1 MPIVCYLVKVLQLL
15 AFSSFHGLTFLPLAG
30 QRKAGRSELG
40 EASLLAFPLTE
51 MQNNGLGSPWEPVC
65 VCHQDTARASQGDL
79 REAPQ
84 RPIPA
89 ISKGPPLLC
98 SEAGSQRRG
107 RLVPRDTLWNDVVF
121 SQPIFNLFYVL
132 ETLIPAFD
140 TSNLLHMGMF

>member
-15 AFSSFHGLTFLPLAG
+15 AFSSFRGLTFLPLAG
-30 QRKAGRSELG
+30 QRKAGRSEPG
-40 EASLLAFPLTE
+40 EASLLTFPLTE
-51 MQNNGLGSPWEPVC
+51 MQNTGLGSPWEPVC

-107 RLVPRDTLWNDVVF
+107 RLVPRDTLGNDVVF

-140 TSNLLHMGMF
+140 TSNLLHMGTF